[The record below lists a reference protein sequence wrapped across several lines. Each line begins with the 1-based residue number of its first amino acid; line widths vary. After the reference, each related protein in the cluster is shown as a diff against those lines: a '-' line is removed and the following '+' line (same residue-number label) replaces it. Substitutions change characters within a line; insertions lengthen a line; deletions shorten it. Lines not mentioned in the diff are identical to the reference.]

1 MKPPRPFSALPSVIF
16 HEASPKAISRRTSYI
31 PVRLEFLR
39 YPQVIPDY
47 FNRRGFGPPQ
57 RFTAAS
63 TCSWIG
69 HQVSGLRHAT
79 LRSIQTRFRFGSVTL
94 SLNLATQR
102 NSPARSTKST
112 TSHAC
117 GALSACKHTVSGSLS
132 LPSRGAFHLS
142 LTVLFAIGHM
152 VVFSLR
158 RWSSCL
164 PSRFLVSRRTL
175 DSPRFKTISPTRL
188 LLRFVV
194 LSNTVRLSFLLA
206 FWGPNPAHIAI
217 CGLGS
222 STFAR
227 HYSQNRSYFLFLRVL
242 RCFSS
247 PGSPHIPIYSVYDTT
262 TLLVVSSL
270 IRISTDLG
278 SFAAPR
284 SFSQLVTSF
293 FGAMYQGILRMLF
306 VA

>member
-1 MKPPRPFSALPSVIF
+1 MKPPRPFSALPSAIS

-63 TCSWIG
+63 ACSWIG

-79 LRSIQTRFRFGSVTL
+79 FRPFQTRFRFGSVTV

-152 VVFSLR
+152 VVFSLW
-158 RWSSCL
+158 RWSSFL
-164 PSRFLVSRRTL
+164 PSGFLVSRRTPDTFRL
-175 DSPRFKTISPTRL
+175 RTISPTGL
-188 LLRFVV
+188 LPRFAE
-194 LSNTVRLSFLLA
+194 LSNSLRLSF
-206 FWGPNPAHIAI
+206 
-217 CGLGS
+217 
-222 STFAR
+222 
-227 HYSQNRSYFLFLRVL
+227 
-242 RCFSS
+242 
-247 PGSPHIPIYSVYDTT
+247 SVR
-262 TLLVVSSL
+262 L
-270 IRISTDLG
+270 
-278 SFAAPR
+278 
-284 SFSQLVTSF
+284 
-293 FGAMYQGILRMLF
+293 
-306 VA
+306 